1 MSEWAKALG
10 REVCS
15 PASWRCVPRRVSA
28 WPRALRPE
36 ALSTP
41 GGLGRYWAA
50 QWHLAR
56 AVGKRFRGC
65 RAKRLYVHQC
75 GGLKSISRS
84 ASTWFPWSKSSHD
97 KGMLGTLQETL
108 GHRPAQCSCCATDR
122 KDRHDC
128 SGCKAEGAQ
137 VLICK
142 HCESKHW
149 IDHKLVTPINSE
161 RTVQCKTSSVEA
173 SRRASPPG
181 LRVRK
186 TNSRPCIRVDK
197 VQGSRE
203 TISVN
208 CEQH

>member
-1 MSEWAKALG
+1 MDATRG
-10 REVCS
+10 RGHGET
-15 PASWRCVPRRVSA
+15 RC
-28 WPRALRPE
+28 
-36 ALSTP
+36 
-41 GGLGRYWAA
+41 
-50 QWHLAR
+50 
-56 AVGKRFRGC
+56 
-65 RAKRLYVHQC
+65 
-75 GGLKSISRS
+75 S
-84 ASTWFPWSKSSHD
+84 ASTWFPWSKSPND
-97 KGMLGTLQETL
+97 KGMLETLQETL

-128 SGCKAEGAQ
+128 PGCKAEGAQ

-161 RTVQCKTSSVEA
+161 RSVQCKTSSVEA

-186 TNSRPCIRVDK
+186 TNRRPGIRVDR

-203 TISVN
+203 TMSIANNIDYGGAFSTIPCAAGAAPSELEVMRMSTVSAVPHRAAKVSRN
-208 CEQH
+208 RSKRPARLSWMQG